1 MREPW
6 HEAAACAGVDERIF
20 FPPAGKTA
28 NHARQ
33 FCAACP
39 VRAECL
45 RDALKAEEGGRRFG
59 IYGGLPPPERAALA
73 GRTRP

>member
-1 MREPW
+1 MREHW
-6 HEAAACAGVDERIF
+6 NERAACVGVDERIF

-45 RDALKAEEGGRRFG
+45 RDALKAELGERRFG
-59 IYGGLPPPERAALA
+59 IYGGLMAPERAELV
-73 GRTRP
+73 GRKR